1 VIGLC
6 GRFALADSKP
16 DIARIAPGP
25 ISVTAK
31 PISHFE
37 RFRNGSRLVDKLAF
51 RGGLVLSS
59 SSPNFG
65 GWSGFILGDD
75 GKSFLSISDS
85 GVWMKGKLTYDGSRP
100 SGMEN
105 VVLGPLTNSTGAALG
120 PMGSERDAESV
131 TLESGNLD
139 RGRVLVGFEG
149 RDRIDRYDLSPDGLS
164 AECGTVTL
172 PNGARKIQVNR
183 GLEAIGVL
191 KGGAYKGSLI
201 AFAERLLDKSGNH
214 TGWLWTSMGPK
225 AVHLKNIGGYD
236 ITDLSSLDDG
246 TVFVLERRF
255 NWLEGLKIRVRRI
268 NPEELQPGQTAVGD
282 ILLEADLNDDI
293 DNMEGISATRLDD
306 GQVVLTMISDDNFN
320 HILQRTVLLQF
331 AVRSSEQAKTR
342 LGD

>member
-16 DIARIAPGP
+16 DIARIEPGP
-25 ISVTAK
+25 ISVKAK

-37 RFRNGSRLVDKLAF
+37 RFRNGNGLLDKLVF

-65 GWSGFILGDD
+65 GWSGFVLGDD
-75 GKSFLSISDS
+75 GRSFLSISDS
-85 GVWMKGKLTYDGSRP
+85 GVWMKGKLTYEGTRP

-105 VVLGPLTNSTGAALG
+105 VRLGPLTDSTGRALR
-120 PMGSERDAESV
+120 SARDRDAESV
-131 TLESGNLD
+131 TLESGTLD
-139 RGRVLVGFEG
+139 RGRVLDGYEG

-164 AECGTVTL
+164 AECGTVKL

-214 TGWLWTSMGPK
+214 TGWLWTSMGPQ

-236 ITDLSSLDDG
+236 ITDLSTLDDG

-268 NPEELQPGQTAVGD
+268 PPGELQPGQTAVGD

-293 DNMEGISATRLDD
+293 DNMEGLSATRLDD
-306 GQVVLTMISDDNFN
+306 GQVVITMISDDNFN
-320 HILQRTVLLQF
+320 HLLQRTVLLQF